1 MQMLLGSQSA
11 ALLTI
16 IVSLPPSRPS
26 VKATSPGLSTCTH
39 VSRVTCGAACPGDT
53 HLDDAVHLDVR
64 HLLLLLA
71 LPGAAPVQPP
81 QHGPPVLPPPRLL
94 GDDLR
99 RVRCLAPN
107 LQW

>member
-1 MQMLLGSQSA
+1 MLLGSQSA

-16 IVSLPPSRPS
+16 IVSLPPARPS

-39 VSRVTCGAACPGDT
+39 VSRVGPRVRDT
-53 HLDDAVHLDVR
+53 HLDDAVHLDVG